1 MKIQAL
7 IFAALIAPIFAPLE
21 AFADSPSQLVAS
33 VAEHDADADFDPWRI
48 FEDVDEMTDE
58 VTYILSL
65 KGKPVRVSDF
75 LKDYP
80 SLVLQIKSTHKGKY
94 LVEILIR
101 TRSENF
107 SRGGAPVAVRFDK
120 GEPTAEI
127 WSASQDR
134 DAAFA
139 PKPYAILSKLRTTK
153 TMTVRYVT
161 SLDMVRTTSFDL
173 SSVGAVLDEVKR
185 RTKLRQAPAKH

>member
-1 MKIQAL
+1 M
-7 IFAALIAPIFAPLE
+7 FAPTN
-21 AFADSPSQLVAS
+21 AFADSPSPLVAS
-33 VAEHDADADFDPWRI
+33 VSESDTDADFDPWRI

-58 VTYILSL
+58 VTYILNL
-65 KGKPVRVSDF
+65 KGKPVKVLDF
-75 LKDYP
+75 LQDYP
-80 SLVLQIKSTHKGKY
+80 CLVLQIKPTPKGKY
-94 LVEILIR
+94 LVEVLIR
-101 TRSENF
+101 TRTENF

-139 PKPYAILSKLRTTK
+139 PKPYAILSKLRTSK

-161 SLDMVRTTSFDL
+161 SLDKVRTTSFEL
-173 SSVGAVLDEVKR
+173 SSVGAALDEVKR
-185 RTKLRQAPAKH
+185 RAKLRRAPAKH